1 MLGRWVSFIFVYS
14 SHSPHLKDRA
24 SHGAVGKWWHWQLN
38 SNRIPVW
45 DSLGIE
51 VKWTEVKSLS
61 HVRLFVTPW
70 NIAYKAPLSTEF
82 PRQEYWSGLP
92 FPSPED
98 LPNPGIK
105 PRSPTLQADTLPSE
119 PRGKALGIKTTEMW
133 NLQVLSVISVNIYV
147 CVTVCAEE
155 YNNQGNII
163 SSQYHGL
170 H

>member
-1 MLGRWVSFIFVYS
+1 MLGRWVSFVFVYS
-14 SHSPHLKDRA
+14 SHSPHLKDGA
-24 SHGAVGKWWHWQLN
+24 SHGVVGEWWCWQLN

-61 HVRLFVTPW
+61 CVRLFVTPW

-82 PRQEYWSGLP
+82 SRQEYWSGLP

-119 PRGKALGIKTTEMW
+119 LRGKALGIKTTEMW
-133 NLQVLSVISVNIYV
+133 NAIVISDINEYICV
-147 CVTVCAEE
+147 CNCVCW
-155 YNNQGNII
+155 GVW
-163 SSQYHGL
+163 
-170 H
+170 